1 MIPKLKINDDRNP
14 MVSEIF
20 GKAVITSVVYSLSN
34 MLNATG
40 ATNKKQKKD
49 PSKKAKMMSGGMAN
63 GKAHMY
69 SAGGS
74 VKMNPGLKALKAASP
89 EAYNK
94 ITKS

>member
-1 MIPKLKINDDRNP
+1 MIPKLKINDDKNP

-49 PSKKAKMMSGGMAN
+49 PSKKSDVPK
-63 GKAHMY
+63 
-69 SAGGS
+69 
-74 VKMNPGLKALKAASP
+74 
-89 EAYNK
+89 K
-94 ITKS
+94 IIIAEKLFIFSISRLLEDNL

>member
-1 MIPKLKINDDRNP
+1 MIPILKINDDKNP

-49 PSKKAKMMSGGMAN
+49 PSKKSDVPK
-63 GKAHMY
+63 
-69 SAGGS
+69 
-74 VKMNPGLKALKAASP
+74 
-89 EAYNK
+89 K
-94 ITKS
+94 IIIAEKYLSFS